1 MDSARPVDPSQL
13 CTFEEAAQKIA
24 VSFVELKE
32 LDRKNLLKPSVA
44 QDGNLFYTQEQL
56 DSFLANKDTLLSQ
69 IESSLNVNGGMPGRA
84 TNVAENTNLRRVG
97 TSSGRN
103 LYQKILQWIGYIH
116 YNDDYA
122 EDYSK
127 SLSSNDSEFRPP
139 SIRTLAITTCIAIV
153 IGTIAFT
160 QAVIKS
166 NQPSKVSIQQAP
178 ADRPS
183 VLGSETSKLKLV
195 GNIHF
200 RLPLVSENEVKI
212 NKTLEVAGKSVF
224 KSDITAPNVLY
235 GIKAGTGVVITNA
248 ESQTPTIS
256 VNVPTPIAVTSFQGL
271 TGDVVLKPGTN
282 ITIDGT
288 TISDT
293 VTLTKLAAAGDCNQC
308 ILAPDVAQNLT
319 ISSGG
324 NVSADAITS
333 GLLTT
338 SVGGTG
344 LTTYNTGDLL
354 YAQSGSTLASLPIG
368 SDGDIL
374 QVSAGI
380 PAWSTVPLNG
390 AGSGPTTSG
399 ASLVGVYSNTFA
411 HSSGT
416 NLQNVLS
423 DFDTALS
430 NAGVSPFV
438 VGNDIATGNFIYPSA
453 IANNFVLGGNT
464 PATSSLFFN
473 QASANLTLGTAGSK
487 NGTITIASTGSTN
500 PTLTTNANGN
510 FLIPNSNVGIGTT
523 PSDLDVD
530 NNPFILEVHGSIG
543 PDQDGVYDLGSPT
556 KQFRNLY
563 ITGQTTSGGNITI
576 SNPAPEISFI

>member
-1 MDSARPVDPSQL
+1 
-13 CTFEEAAQKIA
+13 
-24 VSFVELKE
+24 
-32 LDRKNLLKPSVA
+32 
-44 QDGNLFYTQEQL
+44 
-56 DSFLANKDTLLSQ
+56 
-69 IESSLNVNGGMPGRA
+69 
-84 TNVAENTNLRRVG
+84 
-97 TSSGRN
+97 
-103 LYQKILQWIGYIH
+103 
-116 YNDDYA
+116 
-122 EDYSK
+122 
-127 SLSSNDSEFRPP
+127 
-139 SIRTLAITTCIAIV
+139 IAIV

-324 NVSADAITS
+324 
-333 GLLTT
+333 
-338 SVGGTG
+338 
-344 LTTYNTGDLL
+344 
-354 YAQSGSTLASLPIG
+354 
-368 SDGDIL
+368 
-374 QVSAGI
+374 
-380 PAWSTVPLNG
+380 
-390 AGSGPTTSG
+390 
-399 ASLVGVYSNTFA
+399 
-411 HSSGT
+411 
-416 NLQNVLS
+416 
-423 DFDTALS
+423 
-430 NAGVSPFV
+430 
-438 VGNDIATGNFIYPSA
+438 
-453 IANNFVLGGNT
+453 
-464 PATSSLFFN
+464 
-473 QASANLTLGTAGSK
+473 
-487 NGTITIASTGSTN
+487 
-500 PTLTTNANGN
+500 
-510 FLIPNSNVGIGTT
+510 
-523 PSDLDVD
+523 
-530 NNPFILEVHGSIG
+530 
-543 PDQDGVYDLGSPT
+543 
-556 KQFRNLY
+556 
-563 ITGQTTSGGNITI
+563 
-576 SNPAPEISFI
+576 